1 MVSVYNAFFLS
12 DMKQRLEISLSPQD
26 WYSWHQS
33 WAMKPSRTLSH
44 NLKESLHST
53 RYKKDCNQPVCRS
66 QAFKIAKSIMMF
78 DEFKD
83 SFGIIEREAFLAKC
97 RLSKNVIWSRVTRF
111 CHFLSI
117 RYLKKLDHSWLIFVE
132 KLTVFVK
139 NWVIFVAIWLFWAW
153 YETKKAWWP
162 CTFCSI

>member
-97 RLSKNVIWSRVTRF
+97 RLSKNVIWSRVARF

-139 NWVIFVAIWLFWAW
+139 IGWFLWLFD
-153 YETKKAWWP
+153 YFGPDMKPKKP
-162 CTFCSI
+162 GDPVLFCSI